1 MPCTDTVPG
10 ELDTWFEE
18 CRGADVCLAVL
29 STAFVLSERSEDQI
43 TYAKDSRK
51 RLVAVAYDHA
61 GYKSVMEETDE
72 VDKDKMKADAAH
84 RQEVEALKAE
94 IAALRMQ
101 LCSTEVTLER

>member
-1 MPCTDTVPG
+1 
-10 ELDTWFEE
+10 
-18 CRGADVCLAVL
+18 
-29 STAFVLSERSEDQI
+29 
-43 TYAKDSRK
+43 
-51 RLVAVAYDHA
+51 
-61 GYKSVMEETDE
+61 MEETDE